1 MEYDPTR
8 KAIAEFL
15 GTFTFVFAVSMSVA
29 VGGQV
34 AGIFGAA
41 IAQGLAL
48 GVMVSAFAHI
58 SGGHF
63 NPAVTLGALV
73 TRKIAPALAVLYW
86 LAQFA
91 AAVAAALLAKAVLPT
106 QLDGSIGV
114 PALGAGVTSWQGLLI
129 EAVLTFFLVWVVFAT
144 AVDPRGTFSA
154 IAGLGIGLILTV
166 DILLAGPLTGG
177 SMNPARAF
185 GPELVQGDWTNAWL
199 YYVGPFAGGLLAACL
214 YAFLYLPRDKAPDDG
229 STFVDT
235 EPARPL
241 TQG

>member
-15 GTFTFVFAVSMSVA
+15 GTFTFVFAVTMSIA

-34 AGIFGAA
+34 AGLFGSAV
-41 IAQGLAL
+41 AQGLAL
-48 GVMVSAFAHI
+48 GIMVSAFAHI

-73 TRKIAPALAVLYW
+73 TGKIQPVLAVLYW

-91 AAVAAALLAKAVLPT
+91 GAVAAALLVKQLLPDA
-106 QLDGSIGV
+106 LSGSIGV
-114 PALGAGVTSWQGLLI
+114 PALGAGVSTWQGLLI

-166 DILLAGPLTGG
+166 GILIGGPLTGG
-177 SMNPARAF
+177 SLNPARAF
-185 GPELVQGDWTNAWL
+185 GPELVQGEWTNAWL
-199 YYVGPFAGGLLAACL
+199 YYVGPFAGGLIAAAL
-214 YAFLYLPRDKAPDDG
+214 YTFLYLERDPAPDAA
-229 STFVDT
+229 
-235 EPARPL
+235 PAAAEM
-241 TQG
+241 